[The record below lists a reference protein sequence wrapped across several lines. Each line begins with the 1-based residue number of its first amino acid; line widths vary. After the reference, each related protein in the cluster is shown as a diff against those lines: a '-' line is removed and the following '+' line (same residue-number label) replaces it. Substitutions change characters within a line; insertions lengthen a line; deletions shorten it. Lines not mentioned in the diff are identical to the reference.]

1 MECKRPQGSPGN
13 KISDKLC
20 LWLIPLLDEHHRNH
34 LSPKNLGKPTE
45 KTNGSAIAVGIFVG
59 NIQWTWLVV
68 NHIVLDLLK
77 VVRKHKHIPKM
88 MVWWWFTLA
97 KHKNNIKIHLLQIQV
112 AYFQNMIPEF
122 VEYFQVGWTTRLTN
136 NMPAPNWVIAGKP
149 TKTLE
154 TTTYNVIQ
162 TTLPKCPFMR
172 WAFIDFGPNSTSL
185 IKDPW
190 WIRKSSRPFKELSP
204 GIVDCKPLQKQ

>member
-13 KISDKLC
+13 KISDKLW

-34 LSPKNLGKPTE
+34 LSPKNLRKPTE

-97 KHKNNIKIHLLQIQV
+97 KHKNNIKIHLLHS
-112 AYFQNMIPEF
+112 
-122 VEYFQVGWTTRLTN
+122 TN
-136 NMPAPNWVIAGKP
+136 PSSILLKHDTWICWIFSSWLSHPTDKKCRPNWVIAGKP
-149 TKTLE
+149 TKILE

-162 TTLPKCPFMR
+162 TTLPKWALMR
-172 WAFIDFGPNSTSL
+172 WAFIDFGRNSTL
-185 IKDPW
+185 W
-190 WIRKSSRPFKELSP
+190 
-204 GIVDCKPLQKQ
+204 